1 MRRMIELA
9 LERLKAKTAEMNFK
23 FDRGLISE
31 EEWKEYMLSEDTLW
45 GYIKETIPPLEIS
58 KFD

>member
-1 MRRMIELA
+1 MIELA